1 MYIVR
6 MRHTGFIYLTTS
18 LIQHKFKTKKYMCN
32 HFKKTTTH
40 VKKNITEQVEVP
52 VLTLI
57 IYQLISKW
65 FEFPQL
71 SIHNSIS

>member
-1 MYIVR
+1 
-6 MRHTGFIYLTTS
+6 
-18 LIQHKFKTKKYMCN
+18 MCN
-32 HFKKTTTH
+32 QFEKNNNACE
-40 VKKNITEQVEVP
+40 KNITEQVEVP